1 MLRELILATTVFL
14 ALTTITMVLT
24 TLIVLRHLR
33 RRNRVAPSIPTNAP
47 LSWLWSPRRAARLH
61 RRLRAAVV
69 HSRLGPDDASATG
82 PMFRALVAEAVQI
95 DGHLVA
101 VGRLR
106 FADRQG
112 YLRPLAAE
120 VARVE
125 QVAARLARLR
135 LESTRPLQLADHHR
149 PLDELDAHC
158 ARVEEARRELQR
170 IEAAAGIA
178 T

>member
-1 MLRELILATTVFL
+1 VLRDLLLATTIL
-14 ALTTITMVLT
+14 LGAATITMVLT
-24 TLIVLRHLR
+24 TLIVLRHLH
-33 RRNRVAPSIPTNAP
+33 RRNRVAPSIRTNAP
-47 LSWLWSPRRAARLH
+47 LAWLWSPGRAARLH

-69 HSRLGPDDASATG
+69 HTRLGPDDPSATG
-82 PMFRALVAEAVQI
+82 PMVQALVAEAVQI

-106 FADRQG
+106 FADRQR
-112 YLRPLAAE
+112 YLRPLAAD

-125 QVAARLARLR
+125 QVAARVARLR
-135 LESTRPLQLADHHR
+135 LEGARPLQLADHRR